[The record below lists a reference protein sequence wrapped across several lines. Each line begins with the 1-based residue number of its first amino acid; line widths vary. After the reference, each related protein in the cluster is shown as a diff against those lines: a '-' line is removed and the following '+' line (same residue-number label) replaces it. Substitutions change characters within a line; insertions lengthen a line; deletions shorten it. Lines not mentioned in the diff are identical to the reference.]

1 MRPVYNL
8 VAPVTD
14 QDGIAVAQQ
23 STIAIDLLL
32 NGVLF
37 DAVKGVASLNNVAQV
52 VELTSAGNLSAVN
65 FTITGRNDDGRI
77 VSETIAGPNAGTV
90 ATTALLTTVTK
101 ISSDAAITADV
112 EAGITIPVAFT
123 STPIMMDTRPAGKGT
138 KGTQTVEISAGA
150 TITYTVQ
157 FTSSNIQDPTVTPVW
172 IDTDN
177 VNLIAQTATNTGNFF
192 FPIAATRLN
201 ITGFATGTANFINTQ
216 DG

>member
-8 VAPVTD
+8 IAPVTD

-23 STIAIDLLL
+23 STIPINLLL

-37 DAVKGVASLNNVAQV
+37 DPIKGVASLNNVVQV

-65 FTITGRNDDGRI
+65 FTITGRDADGRI
-77 VSETIAGPNAGTV
+77 VSETIAGPNVSTV
-90 ATTALLTTVTK
+90 PTTVLFTTVTK

-112 EAGITIPVAFT
+112 EAGITIPAVFT
-123 STPIMMDTRPAGKGT
+123 STPIMLDTRPARKGT
-138 KGTQTVEISAGA
+138 KGTQTVELSG
-150 TITYTVQ
+150 TMTYTVQ
-157 FTSSNIQDPTVTPVW
+157 FTSSNMQDPSVVPVW

-177 VNLIAQTATNTGNFF
+177 TNLIAQTVTNTGNFF
-192 FPIAATRLN
+192 FPIAATRLSV
-201 ITGFATGTANFINTQ
+201 TGFTTGTANFINTQ